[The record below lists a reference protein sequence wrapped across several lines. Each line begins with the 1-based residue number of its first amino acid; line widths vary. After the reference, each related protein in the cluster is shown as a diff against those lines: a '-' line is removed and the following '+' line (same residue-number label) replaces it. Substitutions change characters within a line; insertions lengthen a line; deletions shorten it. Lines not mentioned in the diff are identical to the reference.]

1 MAKRDERRLLTLA
14 DGLSART
21 AIAVLEA
28 VISAAEVVTV
38 DPETRAHR
46 MTSHELEQSSP
57 VLRPLSD
64 GIGVYVG
71 RFSRL
76 S

>member
-1 MAKRDERRLLTLA
+1 MAKREDRRLLTLA
-14 DGLSART
+14 DGISART
-21 AIAVLEA
+21 AIVVLEA
-28 VISAAEVVTV
+28 LVSAGETAVV
-38 DPETRAHR
+38 DPETRTHR
-46 MTSHELEQSSP
+46 MTLSELEQSSP

-71 RFSRL
+71 RYSRL